1 MSHTSARTLS
11 AARLRAVNIA
21 LVVAGSLVMTL
32 GAHVA
37 VHVPFS
43 PVPITGQTLALPIV
57 VALLGTR
64 RSVAA
69 MLLYLAE
76 GATGL
81 PVFAPSGVPGFLA
94 LIGPTAGYLWS
105 FPLAAYVIGSLFDLG
120 LIDHVAGRALATIA
134 GELVVFSLG
143 VIWLAHFVGIDKAF
157 ALGVAPFVIGDAL
170 KVAIVATSAG
180 SLSRLA
186 SAILKV

>member
-1 MSHTSARTLS
+1 MSQTSLRTLP
-11 AARLRAVNIA
+11 AARLRAINVA
-21 LVVAGSLVMTL
+21 LVVAGSLLMAI

-76 GATGL
+76 GASGL
-81 PVFAPSGVPGFLA
+81 PVFAPSTAPSVVA

-105 FPLAAYVIGSLFDLG
+105 FPVAAYVIGALFDLG
-120 LIDHVAGRALATIA
+120 LGVRVAGRVVAIVA
-134 GELVVFSLG
+134 GEIVVFSLG
-143 VIWLAHFVGIDKAF
+143 AIWLAHFVGLERAV
-157 ALGVAPFVIGDAL
+157 ALGVAPFVIGDLL
-170 KVAIVATSAG
+170 KVSIAAAVGGSA
-180 SLSRLA
+180 SRLLP
-186 SAILKV
+186 AIFRG